1 MTGRQFGSGEGLR
14 NHAKPRSARCWS
26 DTLALCFLTL
36 QLSIIAL
43 GLGIVWWNSAHDDD
57 DDDAFAD
64 SSYPRVHSYYN
75 ANLQAS
81 AERRPAFVERHAL
94 GEDPSVVNANQQ
106 KAPSQSSKQTGNNP
120 VTPRPNDLAISRR
133 ANVDTAADRQRGQQA
148 NGTSRSSEPLAP
160 PPENDK
166 ARAYETIVFA
176 EPIDRRPEAV
186 AGTVAETPRAP
197 IVYGEKKY
205 QQQLPEKPIEKPV
218 QSVVSAPSSVQ
229 VYGEKR
235 YQPLVPEKPILRP
248 EEEMHATLEALRRSA
263 EEFNARSDALKPL
276 IERQVQQSRSIE
288 AMNQWVMSRRQSLY
302 SEEILRLPRPLLLP
316 DERLRA
322 NDFSTFR
329 ILEAP
334 RSEIGQIRPVEIR
347 RIPPELWQR
356 HISPSRSP
364 LRIRRIGR

>member
-1 MTGRQFGSGEGLR
+1 
-14 NHAKPRSARCWS
+14 
-26 DTLALCFLTL
+26 
-36 QLSIIAL
+36 
-43 GLGIVWWNSAHDDD
+43 LGIVWWNSAHDDD

-148 NGTSRSSEPLAP
+148 NGTSMSSEPLAP

-166 ARAYETIVFA
+166 ARANETIVFA

-248 EEEMHATLEALRRSA
+248 EEETHATLEALRRSA
-263 EEFNARSDALKPL
+263 EEFNARYETLKPL
-276 IERQVQQSRSIE
+276 IERQVQQFRFIE
-288 AMNQWVMSRRQSLY
+288 EMSRPQSLY
-302 SEEILRLPRPLLLP
+302 SEEILRLSRPLLLP

-322 NDFSTFR
+322 NDFSRFR

-334 RSEIGQIRPVEIR
+334 RLEIR
-347 RIPPELWQR
+347 QIPPELWQR